1 MRLPVTIGIL
11 ALFLLA
17 SCGGGGS
24 DGASGISY
32 TGSTSAAAIDNSNA
46 EAIGVAAYQGA
57 EMSSTLS
64 GPLSVAPVRAA
75 AGSPRVVTLVL
86 TLKSLADMI
95 SGTVPGATEPRSGL
109 APKDII
115 GMDDFI
121 DDGLGGSLSIS
132 ITADNVTG
140 AFTGTFAFSNYH
152 PNAETV
158 LDGGAS
164 VSGHYDTA
172 APGFTILDIRYGFS
186 LFTLEDAVAS
196 VTVDGAVAVVN
207 AAPSAS
213 ATVNLIFRDN
223 TTGKTIWIRDY
234 TMDVV
239 AGPDVSPADGEP
251 DYIEVSVAGRIYIH
265 EYGYVDIATTVPL
278 RIYPGDENPDQGII
292 EMTGSGGRSVR
303 MVVIDAVS
311 GFDLEADLNPVDGTY
326 EWTSPGHPWA

>member
-1 MRLPVTIGIL
+1 MRLPATIGIL

-17 SCGGGGS
+17 GCGGGGS

-46 EAIGVAAYQGA
+46 EAIGLAAYQGA

-64 GPLSVAPVRAA
+64 GPMSVSPGGAA

-86 TLKSLADMI
+86 TLQSLAGKI
-95 SGTVPGATEPRSGL
+95 CRTAPVATEARSGL

-115 GMDDFI
+115 GLDDFI
-121 DDGLGGSLSIS
+121 DDGLGGSLSIA

-140 AFTGTFAFSNYH
+140 VFTGTFTFSNYH
-152 PNAETV
+152 PNADTV
-158 LDGGAS
+158 LDGGVS

-186 LFTLEDAVAS
+186 FLTLEDAIAS
-196 VTVDGAVAVVN
+196 VTVDGAVEVVN
-207 AAPSAS
+207 SAPSAS
-213 ATVNLIFRDN
+213 ATVNLVFRDN

-251 DYIEVSVAGRIYIH
+251 DYIDVSVAGRVYIH
-265 EYGYVDIATTVPL
+265 DYGYVDIATTAPL

-292 EMTGSGGRSVR
+292 EMTGSADRKVR

-311 GFDLEADLNPVDGTY
+311 GFDLEADLDANGSY